1 LGHLLG
7 CVLGAGSCAD
17 FPRAATIIPGLRAQ
31 VTHRTAR
38 FAFPMYFLYRVL
50 TAAGMLVLAPYFAL
64 RGWRRG
70 EPSSVLRE
78 RLGILP
84 AEISSRAA
92 TTPGGAGC
100 AKVRQGGAVWI
111 HAVSVGEVLA
121 AKPLVEGLKR
131 LYPGRLIFVSTTTET
146 GQRLAHERLE
156 SADDLF
162 YFPLDWV
169 VPVRRALRAIRP
181 ALVIIMETEI
191 WPNFLREARRNAVPV
206 IFANARISE
215 GSFARFLRWKFVAGE
230 FFAQALSDA
239 ALFLAQTPVDA
250 KRLTEMGAPEERI
263 EVTGNLKYDSE
274 PAAMGRFG
282 NWLKEEVARQER
294 WPVIVAGSVVED
306 EEEEVLAAYD
316 VVQRRWRH
324 ALLVLAPRK
333 PDRFEAAANIVGT
346 DGWHV
351 VRRSVLDLTA
361 PLDENADVL
370 VLDSIGELAGLYSM
384 ADAVFVGG
392 SLVPAGGHNILEP
405 AWFGQPPVFGPS
417 MENFREMAAQFL
429 EARAGIQVRSSQ
441 QLGKVWVQ
449 LIEEDAWRERMGRAA
464 RELSERN
471 RGATAVSLER
481 IASILGAEGRS

>member
-1 LGHLLG
+1 
-7 CVLGAGSCAD
+7 
-17 FPRAATIIPGLRAQ
+17 
-31 VTHRTAR
+31 
-38 FAFPMYFLYRVL
+38 MYFLYRVL
-50 TAAGMLVLAPYFAL
+50 TAAGMIVLAPYFAL

-70 EPSSVLRE
+70 ERPSALRE

-84 AEISSRAA
+84 PEISSRA
-92 TTPGGAGC
+92 TTASAGSVGR
-100 AKVRQGGAVWI
+100 AEESQSGAVWI

-131 LYPGRLIFVSTTTET
+131 RHPGRLIFVSTTTET
-146 GQRLAHERLE
+146 GQRLARERLQF
-156 SADDLF
+156 ADGIF

-169 VPVRRALRAIRP
+169 VPVRRALRAIHP

-191 WPNFLREARRNAVPV
+191 WPNFLREARRGGVPV

-215 GSFARFLRWKFVAGE
+215 RSFARFQRWKFAAGG
-230 FFAQALSDA
+230 FFAHALNDA
-239 ALFLAQTPVDA
+239 SLFLAQTPEDA
-250 KRLTEMGAPEERI
+250 KRLSEMGAPQERI

-274 PAAMGRFG
+274 PPTMGRFG
-282 NWLKEEVARQER
+282 EWLKAEVARQER
-294 WPVIVAGSVVED
+294 WPVIVAGSVVE
-306 EEEEVLAAYD
+306 EEEDLVLAAYD
-316 VVQRRWRH
+316 VVQRQWRH

-333 PDRFEAAANIVGT
+333 PDRFDAAANIVET

-351 VRRSVLDLTA
+351 IRRAGLDLTA
-361 PLDENADVL
+361 PLDENADVV

-392 SLVPAGGHNILEP
+392 SLVSTGGHNILEP
-405 AWFGQPPVFGPS
+405 AWFGRPPVFGPY
-417 MENFREMAAQFL
+417 MENFRDMAAQFL
-429 EARAGIQVRSSQ
+429 DAHAGIQVRSSQ

-449 LIEEDAWRERMGRAA
+449 LIEEDALRERMGKAA

-481 IASILGAEGRS
+481 IAGILGAGGKTA